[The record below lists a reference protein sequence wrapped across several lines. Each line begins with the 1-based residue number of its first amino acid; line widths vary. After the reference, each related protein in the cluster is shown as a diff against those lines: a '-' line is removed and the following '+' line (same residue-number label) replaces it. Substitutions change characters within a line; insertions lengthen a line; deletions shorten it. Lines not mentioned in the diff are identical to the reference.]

1 MVISVIAAISE
12 NRAIGKNNQLLFRIP
27 EDLKRFK
34 TITSGHPVI
43 MGRKTFES
51 IGQPLPGRT
60 NIVVTHDRNF
70 HAQGLIVV
78 HSLQE
83 AIKSAFAKATADKKE
98 IFIIGGASIYA
109 QALPFADKLYLTLV
123 NQEYPEADAFFP
135 DYSEFNKIISE
146 EKRTYDGLAYTW
158 VTLER

>member
-109 QALPFADKLYLTLV
+109 QALPLADKLYLTIIHTTV
-123 NQEYPEADAFFP
+123 KDADAFFP
-135 DYSEFNKIISE
+135 DYSVFTKKISE
-146 EKRTYDGLAYTW
+146 EHRESNGYRYSFLVLT
-158 VTLER
+158 R